1 MATISGC
8 SNIRSK
14 QILINE
20 YTDHRI
26 SIDIKDNPDR
36 LIINEKYWINVHV
49 KNIENENITL
59 MITNGKIYRSTI
71 ENYDFMFIPEQIG
84 KFKIY
89 IVAMGPKGLVKYGDV
104 ELVAL
109 EKSRRNA
116 QHLTC
121 RYMSLASVPRGF
133 SA

>member
-1 MATISGC
+1 MQYKVISTLIILMATISGC

-14 QILINE
+14 QILIIE

-26 SIDIKDNPDR
+26 SISIKDNPDR
-36 LIINEKYWINVHV
+36 FTINEKYWINVNV

-59 MITNGKIYRSTI
+59 MMTNGKIYLSTI

-89 IVAMGPKGLVKYGDV
+89 IVAMGPEGMVKYGDV
-104 ELVAL
+104 ELVAI
-109 EKSRRNA
+109 EK
-116 QHLTC
+116 
-121 RYMSLASVPRGF
+121 
-133 SA
+133 